1 MTISR
6 LVPEV
11 PPEDV
16 VEEFKKKVRNHN
28 KKRCKPPGAVDGFR
42 AGWQAA
48 VAAIKADIVIMLE
61 EKEQT

>member
-42 AGWQAA
+42 AGWQGA